1 MESSWPGRLSLSE
14 EKEQAMDRRTVL
26 QGGLC
31 GCVAAMLSHSTW
43 AAAADSYPARSVH
56 VILPFPPGGAIDR
69 MARVASQMLST
80 QLHQSYIVESM
91 PGAGGTIGTSFVVRA
106 PADGYTLLAAS
117 ASAITIA
124 PYMHKVLPYDPVTDL
139 QPIVMLGDSPIA
151 VVVRQESPIKTL
163 QQLIDMAKAEPGKLS
178 FGSAGYGT
186 AAHLGGVLFE
196 WRAEVSL
203 LHVPYQG
210 VSPALVDLLGG
221 RVDMMFVNYTVV
233 DPQVRAGKLRVLAI
247 AADARMTG
255 QPQFPTAEEL
265 GIHGYIAGN
274 WNGLMAPA
282 KTPRAIV
289 DKINKVVVQGFKDP
303 KLLARMSDMG
313 MIPVTGTPDDFAAR
327 IRKEAAQ
334 MKELVAKAGIK
345 PM

>member
-1 MESSWPGRLSLSE
+1 
-14 EKEQAMDRRTVL
+14 MDRRTML
-26 QGGLC
+26 QRSLY
-31 GCVAAMLSHSTW
+31 GCVAATLARNTR
-43 AAAADSYPARSVH
+43 AAPVEQYPVRSVR
-56 VILPFPPGGAIDR
+56 VILPFPPGGAIDQ
-69 MARVASQMLST
+69 MARVSSQMLST

-91 PGAGGTIGTSFVVRA
+91 PGAGGIIGTSFVVRA

-124 PYMHKVLPYDPVTDL
+124 PYMHKVLPYNPITDL

-151 VVVRQESPIKTL
+151 VVVRRESPLKTL
-163 QQLIDMAKAEPGKLS
+163 QQLIDAAKANPGKLS

-196 WRAEVSL
+196 WRAGVNL

-247 AADARMTG
+247 AASSRMAG
-255 QPQFPTAEEL
+255 RPEFPTAEEL

-282 KTPRAIV
+282 RTRRAII
-289 DKINKVVVQGFKDP
+289 DRINKIVVEGFRNP
-303 KLLARMSDMG
+303 KLLARMTDMG
-313 MIPVTGTPDDFAAR
+313 MIPVTGTPDDFASR
-327 IRKEAAQ
+327 IRQEAAQ
-334 MKELVAKAGIK
+334 MKALVSTAGIK